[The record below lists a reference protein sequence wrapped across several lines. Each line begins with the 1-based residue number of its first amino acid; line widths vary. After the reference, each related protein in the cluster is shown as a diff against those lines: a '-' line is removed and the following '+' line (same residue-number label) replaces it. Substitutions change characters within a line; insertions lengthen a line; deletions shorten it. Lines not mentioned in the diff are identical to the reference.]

1 MAFCGKCGQKV
12 EEGVKFCPTC
22 GTPLQINAAQPIHE
36 TVQNSEPRPA
46 PQPVQTEDQEATAK
60 ATAAADALG
69 NKLGNLNNTTDS
81 TADFDKADIEQNK
94 VMAILSYFG
103 ILVFIPIFAAKDSKF
118 ARYHANQGLALF
130 IALFGWWIVDYILT
144 MLLRSLLWRGLGLW
158 EIYSLCGTVLNLVY
172 IVFTVLAVIGIINAL
187 NGKAKE
193 LPVIGKYK
201 ILK

>member
-12 EEGVKFCPTC
+12 EEGVKFCPAC
-22 GTPLQINAAQPIHE
+22 GAPLQVNTAQPANE
-36 TVQNSEPRPA
+36 PVQQPTPQPA
-46 PQPVQTEDQEATAK
+46 PQTVQAEDQEAMAK

-69 NKLGNLNNTTDS
+69 NKLENLNNTTDS

-103 ILVFIPIFAAKDSKF
+103 ILVFVPIFAAKDSKF
-118 ARYHANQGLALF
+118 ARYHANQGLTLF

>member
-12 EEGVKFCPTC
+12 EEGVKFCPAC
-22 GTPLQINAAQPIHE
+22 GAPLQANVDQPA
-36 TVQNSEPRPA
+36 TND
-46 PQPVQTEDQEATAK
+46 PVQTEEQESMAK

-69 NKLGNLNNTTDS
+69 NKLGNLNNTADN
-81 TADFDKADIEQNK
+81 TADFDKKDIEQNK

-103 ILVFIPIFAAKDSKF
+103 ILVLIPIFAAKDSKF
-118 ARYHANQGLALF
+118 ARYHANQGLTLF

-144 MLLRSLLWRGLGLW
+144 MLLRTLLWRGLGLW

-172 IVFTVLAVIGIINAL
+172 IIFTVLAVIGIINTL
-187 NGKAKE
+187 NGRAKE
-193 LPVIGKYK
+193 LPLIGKFK

>member
-12 EEGVKFCPTC
+12 EEGVKFCPAC
-22 GTPLQINAAQPIHE
+22 GAPLQANTAQPANE
-36 TVQNSEPRPA
+36 PVQQPTPQPA
-46 PQPVQTEDQEATAK
+46 PQTVQAEDQEAMAK

-103 ILVFIPIFAAKDSKF
+103 ILVFVPIFAAKDSKF
-118 ARYHANQGLALF
+118 ARYHANQGLTLF

>member
-12 EEGVKFCPTC
+12 EEGVKFCPAC
-22 GTPLQINAAQPIHE
+22 GTPLQTNAAQPTHE
-36 TVQNSEPRPA
+36 TVQNPEPRPA
-46 PQPVQTEDQEATAK
+46 PQTVQTEGQEATAK

-103 ILVFIPIFAAKDSKF
+103 ILVFIPMFAAKDSKF

-158 EIYSLCGTVLNLVY
+158 EIYSLCGMVLNLVY